1 MFCAL
6 RHRAMSLVG
15 LTVWMSFAENRG
27 AVGSFATDLLS
38 LGGLSVFP
46 SFALTAI
53 IPAPVGLPCGLEL

>member
-1 MFCAL
+1 
-6 RHRAMSLVG
+6 MSLVG